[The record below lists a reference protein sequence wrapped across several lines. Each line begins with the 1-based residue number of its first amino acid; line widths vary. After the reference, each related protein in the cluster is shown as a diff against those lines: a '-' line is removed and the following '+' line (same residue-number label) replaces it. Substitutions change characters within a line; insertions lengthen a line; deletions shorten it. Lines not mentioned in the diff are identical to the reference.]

1 MAARAAGEHGQEGLI
16 PHEPDDRAVVEAVL
30 TASRTLVALAEPSGG
45 VAADDTTPAQYRAL
59 AVLAARGPLRMA
71 DLARALDAGAP
82 AAGRLCDRLL
92 RKGLIQRCR
101 SLADGREV
109 WVSVTTAGIA
119 VVDGPTVR
127 GRALLAEILGRL
139 TPDQQSAVVGALR
152 AFTAAA
158 TEVAGQAGEA
168 C

>member
-1 MAARAAGEHGQEGLI
+1 M
-16 PHEPDDRAVVEAVL
+16 L

-45 VAADDTTPAQYRAL
+45 MAADDTTPAQYRAL

-101 SLADGREV
+101 SLADRREV

-119 VVDGPTVR
+119 VVEGIAVVADSADDL
-127 GRALLAEILGRL
+127 RALQRFPRPYGNLR
-139 TPDQQSAVVGALR
+139 SATIRAL
-152 AFTAAA
+152 
-158 TEVAGQAGEA
+158 VPQANHGDHS
-168 C
+168 